1 MQIETIWSQFL
12 HAEDR
17 DLTGAVAEVKVWCA
31 LGVKLIGAVLPRA
44 VGVAQCLDHCL
55 SIDVGERG
63 QHVMIEGPL
72 ESVGDLFEIAQN
84 VSRWVG
90 VHDGGHENA
99 FAHAP
104 LGDADGLDAV
114 DEYFTRSASGKTHES
129 IRGVSLERSLV
140 HRDLATDDAVE
151 NVGPPLA
158 GHARAGVYVTAP
170 PMVADGYPPIDPK
183 VVGLHE
189 DESATTPTSTKRY
202 VDHSMRVE
210 DVARL
215 SAAQDERRA
224 IRAHNVECRLR
235 FPAQRVVVVELG
247 EWRGHDARGRYGAH
261 SGSGSG
267 K

>member
-17 DLTGAVAEVKVWCA
+17 DVTGAVAEVKVWCA
-31 LGVKLIGAVLPRA
+31 LGVKLIGAALPGA
-44 VGVAQCLDHCL
+44 VGVPQCLDHSL

-90 VHDGGHENA
+90 VHDGGYENA

-104 LGDADGLDAV
+104 LSDADGLDAV
-114 DEYFTRSASGKTHES
+114 DENFTRSASGEAHES
-129 IRGVSLERSLV
+129 IRGVSLERTIV

-151 NVGPPLA
+151 NVGPPSP

-170 PMVADGYPPIDPK
+170 PMVAGGYPPIDPK

-189 DESATTPTSTKRY
+189 HESATTPTSTKRY
-202 VDHSMRVE
+202 VAHSMRVE

-224 IRAHNVECRLR
+224 IRTHDVERRFR

-267 K
+267 R